1 MSEIYYC
8 YSINPTDFWF
18 GSFCKKQ
25 LLQHALNSMSDL
37 DGCIDADFGEDA
49 QTTVTHLVTE
59 MTRLDEVMDAFAKLL
74 IDSDWREEARYCF
87 LPSEYALQMAVM
99 RKVDNNGTTYV
110 VSPVP
115 LDYLLGQHNDYAY
128 MDENGLWHKEP

>member
-1 MSEIYYC
+1 
-8 YSINPTDFWF
+8 
-18 GSFCKKQ
+18 
-25 LLQHALNSMSDL
+25 
-37 DGCIDADFGEDA
+37 
-49 QTTVTHLVTE
+49 
-59 MTRLDEVMDAFAKLL
+59 
-74 IDSDWREEARYCF
+74 
-87 LPSEYALQMAVM
+87 M